1 MEPTNKLR
9 PAAYASGTISIGSWL
24 ARVNRISTDNTAILA
39 QIAKKKVIVYY
50 SLPSRGIEVGATKTR
65 NVINSL

>member
-39 QIAKKKVIVYY
+39 QIAKKAVICVL
-50 SLPSRGIEVGATKTR
+50 LPSYTSATSMKWRGT
-65 NVINSL
+65 

>member
-39 QIAKKKVIVYY
+39 QIAKKKLYVYY
-50 SLPSRGIEVGATKTR
+50 FLRIHQQPKYEMAR
-65 NVINSL
+65 NLV